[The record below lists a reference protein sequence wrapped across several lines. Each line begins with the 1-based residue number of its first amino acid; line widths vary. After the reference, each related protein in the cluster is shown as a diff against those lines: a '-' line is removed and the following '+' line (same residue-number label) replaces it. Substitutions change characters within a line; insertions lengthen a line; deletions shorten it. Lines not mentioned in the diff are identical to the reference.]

1 MCFCGLT
8 TATDESICVSDSQ
21 SGMLSSQIPRSEF
34 KVNRTHHHQRTN
46 HKLLVAANIILF
58 HPPGSLKYS
67 KERACQGYTSEYVRM
82 CAERITAHLD
92 AAVSSL
98 IRLRSDQ
105 IQHCGELS
113 GSPNLFL
120 SRPVSSSRGSVCGQW
135 ASKTN
140 TAISSETSNRTRDE
154 AVWLVA
160 FSGAQKENN
169 TIRLTTNFCPTM
181 TEVVLIKQ
189 ECHYCT
195 TATQPCRISP
205 RCWISSESAKT
216 KNDDKV

>member
-1 MCFCGLT
+1 M
-8 TATDESICVSDSQ
+8 AV
-21 SGMLSSQIPRSEF
+21 
-34 KVNRTHHHQRTN
+34 
-46 HKLLVAANIILF
+46 NIILF
-58 HPPGSLKYS
+58 RPPGSLKYS
-67 KERACQGYTSEYVRM
+67 KERTCQGYTSEYVHM
-82 CAERITAHLD
+82 CVEHITAHLD
-92 AAVSSL
+92 TAVSSL

-160 FSGAQKENN
+160 LSGAQRENN
-169 TIRLTTNFCPTM
+169 TNRLTTNFCPTM
-181 TEVVLIKQ
+181 SEVVF
-189 ECHYCT
+189 HYCT
-195 TATQPCRISP
+195 TSTQPCRLLP
-205 RCWISSESAKT
+205 HCWISSESSRLKMMTNCET
-216 KNDDKV
+216 KSQSLVRWLILKLQPG

>member
-1 MCFCGLT
+1 M
-8 TATDESICVSDSQ
+8 AV
-21 SGMLSSQIPRSEF
+21 
-34 KVNRTHHHQRTN
+34 
-46 HKLLVAANIILF
+46 NIILV
-58 HPPGSLKYS
+58 SATRSTDRLK
-67 KERACQGYTSEYVRM
+67 RARMPRLYIEYAHM
-82 CAERITAHLD
+82 CVERITAHLD

-169 TIRLTTNFCPTM
+169 TNWAHHQLLSNN
-181 TEVVLIKQ
+181 E
-189 ECHYCT
+189 
-195 TATQPCRISP
+195 
-205 RCWISSESAKT
+205 
-216 KNDDKV
+216 

>member
-1 MCFCGLT
+1 M
-8 TATDESICVSDSQ
+8 AVD
-21 SGMLSSQIPRSEF
+21 
-34 KVNRTHHHQRTN
+34 
-46 HKLLVAANIILF
+46 IILF

-67 KERACQGYTSEYVRM
+67 KEHACQGYTSEYVRM
-82 CAERITAHLD
+82 CAERIAAHLD

-98 IRLRSDQ
+98 IRLRSDH

-154 AVWLVA
+154 AVWLVVLG
-160 FSGAQKENN
+160 GAQRENN
-169 TIRLTTNFCPTM
+169 TNRLTTNFCPTM
-181 TEVVLIKQ
+181 SEVVLIEQ
-189 ECHYCT
+189 EPHYGT
-195 TATQPCRISP
+195 TATQPRRISP
-205 RCWISSESAKT
+205 HCWISSESARLKMMT
-216 KNDDKV
+216 NCDTISQSLVQWLTLKL

>member
-1 MCFCGLT
+1 M
-8 TATDESICVSDSQ
+8 AV
-21 SGMLSSQIPRSEF
+21 
-34 KVNRTHHHQRTN
+34 
-46 HKLLVAANIILF
+46 NIILF

-67 KERACQGYTSEYVRM
+67 KEHACQGYTSEYVRM
-82 CAERITAHLD
+82 CVERITAHLD

-105 IQHCGELS
+105 IQRCGELS

-160 FSGAQKENN
+160 FSGAQRENN
-169 TIRLTTNFCPTM
+169 TNRLTTNFCPTM
-181 TEVVLIKQ
+181 SEVVLIKS
-189 ECHYCT
+189 HHCT
-195 TATQPCRISP
+195 TAAQPGRISP
-205 RCWISSESAKT
+205 HCWISSESARLKRMT
-216 KNDDKV
+216 NRDTISQSLVQWLTLKLQPG